1 MMSLINTQKYYFY
14 ESENLVPWEYFLGC
28 LKPCLATLLNVQ
40 TLFMQKLVLSSPK
53 YLPFNGFGGSCITS
67 LDNFLP

>member
-1 MMSLINTQKYYFY
+1 M
-14 ESENLVPWEYFLGC
+14 WC

-40 TLFMQKLVLSSPK
+40 TLFLQKLVLSSPK